1 MVEVSAG
8 LVEGQLVYARVAG
21 FNGVLRDVGNAVQGD
36 GQFQAMQMAFF
47 TFLPQ
52 ILLSGFMFPYAGM
65 PKAAQWF
72 AEILPLTHFLR
83 LVRAIMLRGA
93 AVAEMWTSLAALG
106 VMIAVML
113 GVAVSR
119 VHKRLD

>member
-1 MVEVSAG
+1 MATIEQSIEVIAPIRA
-8 LVEGQLVYARVAG
+8 VY
-21 FNGVLRDVGNAVQGD
+21 NQWT
-36 GQFQAMQMAFF
+36 QFEEYPR
-47 TFLPQ
+47 FLEV
-52 ILLSGFMFPYAGM
+52 I
-65 PKAAQWF
+65 

-83 LVRAIMLRGA
+83 LIRAIMLRGA
-93 AVAEMWTSLAALG
+93 GIAEMWTSLAALG